1 MNKKYDL
8 IIFGATGF
16 TGSLICEYLSNHK
29 DIKNINWAISGRNKE
44 ALRNISN
51 KYSVNSIISN
61 SFNKESLNKMCAQST
76 LIITTVGPYDIYGEM
91 LVEACI
97 ENQTHYLDL
106 TGEPPFVKKTHSS
119 FRGTLKYKLRF

>member
-8 IIFGATGF
+8 IVFGATGF

-51 KYSVNSIISN
+51 KYSVDSIVSN
-61 SFNKESLNKMCAQST
+61 SFNKESLNKMCAQAT
-76 LIITTVGPYDIYGEM
+76 LVITTVGPYDIYGEM
-91 LVEACI
+91 LVAACV
-97 ENQTHYLDL
+97 ENQSHYLDL
-106 TGEPPFVKKTHSS
+106 TGEPSFVKKIHDSS
-119 FRGTLKYKLRF
+119 ENLLL